1 MIESQV
7 SKEADFEDVFF
18 SKVTSSVP
26 LSEYEPPDMDS
37 LNCDESEAQDEV
49 DDLIENESKIL
60 PRKET
65 LSMPESSKM
74 SSLQLIDHSSSS
86 LNQLIRIRSQ
96 INFSLSTTSAPTD

>member
-1 MIESQV
+1 
-7 SKEADFEDVFF
+7 
-18 SKVTSSVP
+18 
-26 LSEYEPPDMDS
+26 MDS

-74 SSLQLIDHSSSS
+74 SSL
-86 LNQLIRIRSQ
+86 
-96 INFSLSTTSAPTD
+96 